1 MYPLFLVYRELDL
14 TGKFSRMDKETD
26 EAEHSIEMHLP
37 YIAKIMDRYQELVPY
52 ILNIYF
58 NNVSSLDDEGPIL
71 LYLY

>member
-37 YIAKIMDRYQELVPY
+37 YIAKIMDRYE
-52 ILNIYF
+52 
-58 NNVSSLDDEGPIL
+58 E
-71 LYLY
+71 

>member
-37 YIAKIMDRYQELVPY
+37 YIAKIMDRCEELHY

-58 NNVSSLDDEGPIL
+58 NNVSPLDDEGPTL